1 MPGCLWM
8 GTHRFFLFIPLVAHF
23 GHLTNAH
30 AQNVEETLLPTGSEE
45 KSIVVTLGEDPAS
58 PLNLGRQHQAMVLSR
73 SADRR
78 AAARASK
85 VLLDGGW
92 FVVGL
97 SGSNRTSLSKLS
109 FALRLLPRHVIVLE
123 RRQGPS
129 EKEMDLQNRQLI
141 WKKEDNHSRV
151 T

>member
-1 MPGCLWM
+1 M
-8 GTHRFFLFIPLVAHF
+8 GTHRFFLFILFIAHF
-23 GHLTNAH
+23 GHLTNVH

-45 KSIVVTLGEDPAS
+45 KSIVVTFGEDPAS

-78 AAARASK
+78 ATARASE

-97 SGSNRTSLSKLS
+97 AGSNRTSLSKLS
-109 FALRLLPRHVIVLE
+109 LALRLLPRHVIVLE

-129 EKEMDLQNRQLI
+129 EEEMDLQNRQLI
-141 WKKEDNHSRV
+141 WKKENDHSRV
-151 T
+151 TNIV